1 LETTEEKLV
10 QLKRVEEPERPKTQL
25 TETER
30 KVAAEKKEE
39 NRIHVAAQLVSPQPL
54 VEKTLR
60 SLSSAK
66 PDLDGRVRPRRKAV

>member
-39 NRIHVAAQLVSPQPL
+39 NRIHRESNPH
-54 VEKTLR
+54 
-60 SLSSAK
+60 
-66 PDLDGRVRPRRKAV
+66 PDAFRCHRRTA